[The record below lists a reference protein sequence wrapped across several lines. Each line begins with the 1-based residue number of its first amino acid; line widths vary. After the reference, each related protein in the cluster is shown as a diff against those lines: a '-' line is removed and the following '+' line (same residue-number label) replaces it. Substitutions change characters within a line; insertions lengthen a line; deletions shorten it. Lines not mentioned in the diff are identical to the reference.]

1 MIIVVSEAPPLPA
14 GPNGLL
20 LRKNPIRA
28 TTTPYFVWGH
38 GISHQG
44 ASGGAYGETS
54 FIYI

>member
-1 MIIVVSEAPPLPA
+1 MVSEAPPLPA